1 MLAKTSGENEKAVAR
16 IFMLVNISSQ
26 GTKEIERL
34 EKQLLALNRKKLTL
48 QSQLQQAELKN
59 TQLELKALQEPPE
72 TNSLW
77 RSIN

>member
-1 MLAKTSGENEKAVAR
+1 LLAKTSGENEKAVAR